1 MLLIR
6 QGSMAEVEIYTN
18 KGCSACVKAK
28 QYLDHKKVNYSEI
41 KLGKSSKNDM
51 EYAIRTNNAKSVPQ
65 IFISGEL
72 IGGFDDLVNFDL
84 AGELASRLG
93 PAQIPIIC
101 IITSCIR
108 FLKVRRANFF

>member
-51 EYAIRTNNAKSVPQ
+51 EFAIRTNNAKSVPQ
-65 IFISGEL
+65 IFNSGEL

-84 AGELASRLG
+84 AGELDWRLG
-93 PAQIPIIC
+93 LGKKPKIGIMK
-101 IITSCIR
+101 SVIR
-108 FLKVRRANFF
+108 YLKGQRY